1 MERKAKVTS
10 AIVMGASIFVVAGL
24 VSVAA
29 PAVADTVSAVASWPM
44 FAGSN
49 DTQAAPVQAAAQKVA
64 AETIAASEKT
74 ADEAPD
80 GAPEG
85 YVALRS

>member
-29 PAVADTVSAVASWPM
+29 PAVADTVNAVASWPM
-44 FAGSN
+44 FAGSAN
-49 DTQAAPVQAAAQKVA
+49 AQVAPVHHDLGPHNMVGQNV
-64 AETIAASEKT
+64 
-74 ADEAPD
+74 
-80 GAPEG
+80 
-85 YVALRS
+85 